1 MKELRGFGSQWYK
14 LVGQEAFHQKKYMY
28 IIWRKY
34 FMSFKNYIRVF
45 SSKEVTGETI
55 ALEIGFDIEKIEMV
69 KYYFCCC
76 C

>member
-1 MKELRGFGSQWYK
+1 
-14 LVGQEAFHQKKYMY
+14 
-28 IIWRKY
+28 
-34 FMSFKNYIRVF
+34 MSFKNYIRVF